1 LGNEPGPSA
10 AGHQLRWWW
19 AIAIAY
25 TFAMLQRMA
34 PASLAPALASHYQL
48 DWAHVGLFS
57 SVYFLVYLVLQIPA
71 GIATD
76 RFGPRNVLGWSITC
90 SAFGSLL
97 LALAPSYTLCLVG
110 RAITA
115 LGDALVYSALIKA
128 TATHFPKKRFALMMS
143 VAQMAGYAGTAL
155 ASAPLLLV
163 ATNYG
168 LSTTYFACSAALLV
182 LLAMVASQMPK
193 TASAAS
199 TQVHMNVRQVL
210 VACAPTLVAF
220 VAYYA
225 AYMTVFA
232 SWGSVFLTAGF
243 MLEPYAASTVIFA
256 GVLGLVAGGFLNG
269 ALLARDWG
277 PRVLLAFF
285 AVGGAVLFAIVL
297 VVARLGVSAPIAF
310 TALLALIGVCFGAI
324 SNGLTA
330 NVRERVQTSD
340 LSFASSIHAV
350 LANVGAALLMPLLGE
365 QLARPPGGL
374 QVLFAGVEVGCL
386 VLVALCAA
394 RLHFGFRKVDPR
406 SPAVRAA

>member
-1 LGNEPGPSA
+1 
-10 AGHQLRWWW
+10 
-19 AIAIAY
+19 
-25 TFAMLQRMA
+25 MLQRMA
-34 PASLAPALASHYQL
+34 PASLAPALAAHYQL

-57 SVYFLVYLVLQIPA
+57 SVYFMVYLVLQIPA

-76 RFGPRNVLGWSITC
+76 RFGPRNVLGWSIAC

-143 VAQMAGYAGTAL
+143 VAQMAGYAGTAF
-155 ASAPLLLV
+155 ASAPLLFV

-182 LLAMVASQMPK
+182 LLVMVASQMPR
-193 TASAAS
+193 TASAPA

-210 VACAPTLVAF
+210 IACAPTLVAF

-225 AYMTVFA
+225 AYMTMFA

-243 MLEPYAASTVIFA
+243 MFEPYAASSVIFA

-269 ALLARDWG
+269 ALLARECG
-277 PRVLLAFF
+277 PRVLLALF
-285 AVGGAVLFAIVL
+285 ATGAAVLFAIVL
-297 VVARLGVSAPIAF
+297 AVGRPGVSAPTSF
-310 TALLALIGVCFGAI
+310 TVLLALIGVCFGAI

-330 NVRERVQTSD
+330 IVRERVQTSD

-365 QLARPPGGL
+365 QLMRPAGEL
-374 QVLFAGVEVGCL
+374 QVLFIGVELGCL
-386 VLVALCAA
+386 VVVLLCAA
-394 RLHFGFRKVDPR
+394 RLHFAFRKAVPQ
-406 SPAVRAA
+406 SPTVRAT